1 MELSKLDIPSKTLL
15 ALYSQGVRSIDQ
27 LLKSVDLSMRQMM
40 RTRSSKVVDMLVP
53 KHPCIE
59 GAEKEIFYGIEA
71 YKVYLTELTFLEL
84 ACPKRRILCSFD
96 ESFDAEEDTDI
107 TIDAEEEELADSIR
121 VVDEF
126 FPIETLFIEC
136 LPENGFVDYETIEEV
151 IEPFAETI
159 MEALGTS
166 SLRQRGGEEKLCKLL
181 SSSNEWPS
189 DGPIYV
195 SKEAARK
202 FAKVSKT
209 LEKKAI
215 LLVKKT

>member
-1 MELSKLDIPSKTLL
+1 MELSKLDIPSETLL

-40 RTRSSKVVDMLVP
+40 RMPSSKVIGLLIP
-53 KHPCIE
+53 KYPCIE
-59 GAEKEIFYGIEA
+59 GVEKEIFYGVEA

-84 ACPKRRILCSFD
+84 TCAKARVFCSFD
-96 ESFDAEEDTDI
+96 ESFD
-107 TIDAEEEELADSIR
+107 IDDDDVTLDADEEELADSIR

-136 LPENGFVDYETIEEV
+136 LPENDFTDYETLEEV

-166 SLRQRGGEEKLCKLL
+166 SLRQRGGEDKLCKLF
-181 SSSNEWPS
+181 SSSSEWPS

-195 SKEAARK
+195 SKENARK
-202 FAKVSKT
+202 FAKVVKT
-209 LEKKAI
+209 LEKKASLI
-215 LLVKKT
+215 VKKT